1 MPRMDEEK
9 RKHRVFKE
17 KGKTERVTHWDMD
30 YLPREEINDLYLQ
43 QRGQNHK
50 EAQPEHR
57 SGGKKLALMLIGMGL
72 ALLAGSLYL
81 ASRL

>member
-1 MPRMDEEK
+1 MDEK
-9 RKHRVFKE
+9 QKKHRVFKE
-17 KGKTERVTHWDMD
+17 KGKIKQVTHWDLD
-30 YLPREEINDLYLQ
+30 YLPREEIKDLYLQ
-43 QRGQNHK
+43 KREKKHR

-72 ALLAGSLYL
+72 VLLAGSLYL